1 MLYVA
6 TKIQFDGSDYFI
18 RRPLRRYKIRIYF
31 TKTYLITIQGD
42 GRANQHPS
50 LAIMQNLW
58 LREHNRIAAQ
68 LGNINP
74 GWNDETLFQA
84 SMKNPFHFFS
94 VEKH

>member
-1 MLYVA
+1 MALKYNLMDRITSYV
-6 TKIQFDGSDYFI
+6 TKFEYI
-18 RRPLRRYKIRIYF
+18 YKI
-31 TKTYLITIQGD
+31 YLITIQGD

-84 SMKNPFHFFS
+84 SMKNPSHF
-94 VEKH
+94 

>member
-1 MLYVA
+1 MA

-18 RRPLRRYKIRIYF
+18 RYKIRIYF
-31 TKTYLITIQGD
+31 TKTYLFTIQGD

-84 SMKNPFHFFS
+84 SMKNPLHFLALRNS
-94 VEKH
+94 DKV